1 LHNISVSYRIANS
14 ALRRFQRPPP
24 ARASAANL
32 PSGPRQKSGLRRPL
46 AEASC
51 PSVELPGGG
60 DDRAACQ
67 PPQDKQATRNGHSYP
82 HRQPSDC
89 WIRSAPKGLARAY
102 ELSPSQDRRAR
113 SMPRIPGR
121 TNQVCQNLPDE
132 FWHSFWRDG
141 GCHIAAAGVPA
152 SGDSGTAGA
161 TAGAPPAGSSAAARP
176 QPARRVRAPPHR
188 TFCFR
193 GWPATSAD
201 RASSGGS
208 FPGTPHFPD
217 QGLADSPEPRLLQK
231 ATQDNRSCRM

>member
-1 LHNISVSYRIANS
+1 LNKILLSYCIADS
-14 ALRRFQRPPP
+14 ALRRFQHPHQRAHRRRICRQAP
-24 ARASAANL
+24 ARN
-32 PSGPRQKSGLRRPL
+32 QDLRRPL

-161 TAGAPPAGSSAAARP
+161 TAGAPPADSSAAARP
-176 QPARRVRAPPHR
+176 QPARRVRAPPTAPSASAAGLPRQLTEHQ
-188 TFCFR
+188 
-193 GWPATSAD
+193 AAD
-201 RASSGGS
+201 RS
-208 FPGTPHFPD
+208 
-217 QGLADSPEPRLLQK
+217 LAPPLS
-231 ATQDNRSCRM
+231 